1 MYLEYGIWM
10 MMMAMM
16 MMMMMMMMM
25 RTTFGLEIAFSSSF
39 VVLPVAEI
47 ATAPNIGVQHW
58 GLVVSCQK
66 YESPSE

>member
-1 MYLEYGIWM
+1 M
-10 MMMAMM
+10 MV
-16 MMMMMMMMM
+16 MMMMM